1 MQIGAK
7 DWTINLLSH
16 PCLSEL
22 TGRGKKTDRKM
33 KGGESRRNI
42 IRGNSTRRVLKT
54 WSHTSQKQLKWRE
67 ICLRSL
73 KNAYK
78 MIQKCK
84 LKFTTVY
91 NDLWVTFEV
100 SRVLQSTQQC
110 KVIWPHARV
119 FYKCIHQSMNKQW
132 LLTHNLLSWAS
143 QIEKCSLSKTFL
155 FITNGDRW
163 LNSQAGEA
171 DQPLGGAGSEI
182 KQTSLTGWDTHSSTI
197 LLN

>member
-33 KGGESRRNI
+33 KGGESRRNT

-54 WSHTSQKQLKWRE
+54 WSHTSPKQLKWRE
-67 ICLRSL
+67 ICLRNL
-73 KNAYK
+73 MNAYK
-78 MIQKCK
+78 MIQKRK
-84 LKFTTVY
+84 LKFTIVY

-100 SRVLQSTQQC
+100 SCVLQSTQQC
-110 KVIWPHARV
+110 KAIWPHAKV
-119 FYKCIHQSMNKQW
+119 FYKCIHQSLNKQW

-143 QIEKCSLSKTFL
+143 QIE
-155 FITNGDRW
+155 
-163 LNSQAGEA
+163 
-171 DQPLGGAGSEI
+171 
-182 KQTSLTGWDTHSSTI
+182 
-197 LLN
+197 